1 MMNGFRVVSL
11 WVDGWKQVEGFYNS
25 IKEAEEAI
33 QEYEQNKAPDYRGC
47 QIYQDFRT

>member
-1 MMNGFRVVSL
+1 MMNAFRVVSL